1 LRGTESMK
9 NRIIIILIFLV
20 SLTLDQISKYIV
32 QTEMVLYQSITIS
45 ENFFH
50 ITYILNK
57 GAAFGL
63 FSNSSESF
71 RTPFFIAVS
80 IIAISGLLY
89 FFIAFAKE
97 SRLSQIALAL
107 ILSGAAGNLV
117 DRIYLG
123 FVRDFIDFHWYD
135 IHWPAFNF
143 ADTSICIGT
152 GLLILNLYRQ
162 DLKSS
167 KLKAQS

>member
-1 LRGTESMK
+1 M
-9 NRIIIILIFLV
+9 
-20 SLTLDQISKYIV
+20 
-32 QTEMVLYQSITIS
+32 
-45 ENFFH
+45 
-50 ITYILNK
+50 
-57 GAAFGL
+57 
-63 FSNSSESF
+63 
-71 RTPFFIAVS
+71 
-80 IIAISGLLY
+80 
-89 FFIAFAKE
+89 
-97 SRLSQIALAL
+97 LSQIALTL
-107 ILSGAAGNLV
+107 ILSGAAGNLI

-123 FVRDFIDFHWYD
+123 VVRDFIDFHWYD

>member
-1 LRGTESMK
+1 MK

-20 SLTLDQISKYIV
+20 SVTLDQISKYIV
-32 QTEMVLYQSITIS
+32 QTKMTLYQSITIS
-45 ENFFH
+45 DNFFH

-89 FFIAFAKE
+89 FFIAFAK
-97 SRLSQIALAL
+97 
-107 ILSGAAGNLV
+107 
-117 DRIYLG
+117 
-123 FVRDFIDFHWYD
+123 H
-135 IHWPAFNF
+135 
-143 ADTSICIGT
+143 
-152 GLLILNLYRQ
+152 
-162 DLKSS
+162 
-167 KLKAQS
+167 AQSNSPYSYFKRCSGKPYR